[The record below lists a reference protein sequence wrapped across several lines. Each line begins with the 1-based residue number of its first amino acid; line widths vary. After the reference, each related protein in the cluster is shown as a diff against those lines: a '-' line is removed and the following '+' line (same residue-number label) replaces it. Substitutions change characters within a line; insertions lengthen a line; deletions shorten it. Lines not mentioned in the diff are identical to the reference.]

1 MSAVK
6 KRTAR
11 VSVQLGESR
20 DGGREGGERQGGR
33 EGRGER
39 VVGVDAYYPDA
50 AVVSVSSKPEVRAL
64 IDNSIC
70 GT

>member
-1 MSAVK
+1 M
-6 KRTAR
+6 
-11 VSVQLGESR
+11 
-20 DGGREGGERQGGR
+20 GGRGGERQGGR

-50 AVVSVSSKPEVRAL
+50 AVVSVSSKPEVGAL

>member
-20 DGGREGGERQGGR
+20 DGGREGGREAGR
-33 EGRGER
+33 EGGTGGESGRRGR
-39 VVGVDAYYPDA
+39 VLSRCSRGVGELQTGSGSTD
-50 AVVSVSSKPEVRAL
+50 
-64 IDNSIC
+64 
-70 GT
+70 

>member
-33 EGRGER
+33 EGGTGGESGRRGR
-39 VVGVDAYYPDA
+39 VLSRCSRGVGELQTGSGSTD
-50 AVVSVSSKPEVRAL
+50 
-64 IDNSIC
+64 
-70 GT
+70 